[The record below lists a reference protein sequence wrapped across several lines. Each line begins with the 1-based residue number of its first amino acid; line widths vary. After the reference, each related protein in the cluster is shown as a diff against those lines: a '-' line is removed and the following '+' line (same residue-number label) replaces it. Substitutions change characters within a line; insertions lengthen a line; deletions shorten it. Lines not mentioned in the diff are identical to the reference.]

1 MLPTQLWALECTPL
15 LSQYCKEHILTFCSI
30 IFAVLYWY
38 VWTVALPRWR
48 GYTLEEELEVLS
60 DGTSI
65 TKLVHS
71 TPL

>member
-1 MLPTQLWALECTPL
+1 M
-15 LSQYCKEHILTFCSI
+15 LTFCSI

-71 TPL
+71 TPS